1 MVGVPIALIS
11 IVIHVALGLS
21 LGLNVV
27 LLGWIARHFERN
39 RQQKRR
45 VGRQETA
52 IALTPIS
59 LTPIAAITPLAT
71 PPGTGIALA
80 PENLS
85 RALEP
90 SIDALADLKTRF
102 ILMISHEYR
111 TPLTTILTTTELL
124 ERYGSKISE
133 QNKERYTHRIKQ
145 SVRHLI
151 GLLNDVLL
159 LHQRDNEPLMVTPV
173 EIQAACQD
181 VIHIYTALAHDR
193 LTLDAQFLQL
203 PPHPI
208 ALDEALFQQILGNLL
223 SNAIKFSP
231 HPGTVKFE
239 LRYQP
244 LPSSSRQD
252 GRHDGIVVICIE
264 DQGIGIP
271 MDEQPHIFDRFYR
284 GTNIGTLGGM
294 GLGLTLAQASLDRLG
309 GHLKLTSLENQGTIV
324 KITLPVQQWKTE
336 IKTDSVPSKPNL

>member
-11 IVIHVALGLS
+11 MFSYIALGLS
-21 LGLNVV
+21 LGLNVM
-27 LLGWIARHFERN
+27 LLGWLVRQAERN
-39 RQQKRR
+39 RQKKRR
-45 VGRQETA
+45 VGRRKTA
-52 IALTPIS
+52 IAL
-59 LTPIAAITPLAT
+59 
-71 PPGTGIALA
+71 A
-80 PENLS
+80 PVSLS

-159 LHQRDNEPLMVTPV
+159 LHQHDNEPLIITPV
-173 EIQAACQD
+173 EIQATCQD
-181 VIHIYTALAHDR
+181 VINIYTALAHDR
-193 LTLDAQFLQL
+193 LTLDAQFLHL
-203 PPHPI
+203 PIHPI
-208 ALDEALFQQILGNLL
+208 ALDESLFQQILGNLL

-239 LRYQP
+239 LRYHP
-244 LPSSSRQD
+244 LPTPNPINPENPENPD
-252 GRHDGIVVICIE
+252 YHDGILVIHIK

-271 MDEQPHIFDRFYR
+271 SIEQPHIFDRFYR
-284 GTNIGTLGGM
+284 GTNIGTIGGM

-309 GHLKLTSLENQGTIV
+309 GHLKLTSRENQGTIV
-324 KITLPVQQWKTE
+324 KITLPVQQWNP
-336 IKTDSVPSKPNL
+336 DSVPSKPNL

>member
-11 IVIHVALGLS
+11 ILIHVALGLS

-27 LLGWIARHFERN
+27 LLGWVARHVERQ

-45 VGRQETA
+45 VGRRETA
-52 IALTPIS
+52 
-59 LTPIAAITPLAT
+59 
-71 PPGTGIALA
+71 IALA
-80 PENLS
+80 PENRS

-203 PPHPI
+203 PLYPI
-208 ALDEALFQQILGNLL
+208 ALDESLFQQILGNLL

-244 LPSSSRQD
+244 LPSSSR
-252 GRHDGIVVICIE
+252 HDGIVVIRIE

-294 GLGLTLAQASLDRLG
+294 GLGLTLAQHSLDRLG
-309 GHLKLTSLENQGTIV
+309 GHLKLTSRENQGTIV

-336 IKTDSVPSKPNL
+336 IETDSVPSKPNL

>member
-11 IVIHVALGLS
+11 MFSHVVLALS

-27 LLGWIARHFERN
+27 LLGWLF
-39 RQQKRR
+39 RQVEHSRQRKRR
-45 VGRQETA
+45 A
-52 IALTPIS
+52 PMSLNPIV
-59 LTPIAAITPLAT
+59 PRIP
-71 PPGTGIALA
+71 IALA
-80 PENLS
+80 SKNSS

-159 LHQRDNEPLMVTPV
+159 LHQPSNEPLLIQPV

-181 VIHIYTALAHDR
+181 VINIYTALAHDR
-193 LTLDAQFLQL
+193 LTLESQFLQL

-208 ALDEALFQQILGNLL
+208 ALDESRFQQILGNLL

-244 LPSSSRQD
+244 LPSSSR
-252 GRHDGIVVICIE
+252 HDGIIVIRIE

-271 MDEQPHIFDRFYR
+271 VDEQPHIFDRFYR

-294 GLGLTLAQASLDRLG
+294 GLGLTLAQNSLDRLS
-309 GHLKLTSLENQGTIV
+309 GHLKLTSRENQGTIA
-324 KITLPVQQWKTE
+324 KLTLPVQYWKISEKPVKTE
-336 IKTDSVPSKPNL
+336 FSSP

>member
-1 MVGVPIALIS
+1 MFGVPIVLIPLFS
-11 IVIHVALGLS
+11 HVALGLS

-27 LLGWIARHFERN
+27 LLGWVARQIERN
-39 RQQKRR
+39 RQQKKRDR
-45 VGRQETA
+45 LRET
-52 IALTPIS
+52 PM
-59 LTPIAAITPLAT
+59 
-71 PPGTGIALA
+71 GIAPASVTLNPIA
-80 PENLS
+80 PENPS

-159 LHQRDNEPLMVTPV
+159 FHQRDNEPLMIQPTD
-173 EIQAACQD
+173 IQAACQD
-181 VIHIYTALAHDR
+181 VINIYTALAHDR
-193 LTLDAQFLQL
+193 LTLDAQFFQL
-203 PPHPI
+203 PTHPI
-208 ALDEALFQQILGNLL
+208 ALDESLFQQILSNLL

-231 HPGTVKFE
+231 HPGTIKFE

-244 LPSSSRQD
+244 LPTLSSVNGINPD
-252 GRHDGIVVICIE
+252 YHDGILVIGID

-271 MDEQPHIFDRFYR
+271 ASEQPHIFNSFYR
-284 GTNIGTLGGM
+284 GTNIGTIGGM

-309 GHLKLTSLENQGTIV
+309 GHLKLTSRETQGTTV
-324 KITLPVQQWKTE
+324 KITLPVQQWK
-336 IKTDSVPSKPNL
+336 IYPVPSKPNL

>member
-1 MVGVPIALIS
+1 MVGVPIALTPIFS
-11 IVIHVALGLS
+11 HVALGLS
-21 LGLNVV
+21 LGLNIV
-27 LLGWIARHFERN
+27 LLGWIARQVEHN

-45 VGRQETA
+45 VGRQEMT
-52 IALTPIS
+52 
-59 LTPIAAITPLAT
+59 
-71 PPGTGIALA
+71 IALA
-80 PENLS
+80 PVSLNPIAPANLS

-124 ERYGSKISE
+124 ERYGNKISE

-151 GLLNDVLL
+151 VLLNDVLL
-159 LHQRDNEPLMVTPV
+159 LHQHDNEPLMITPV

-181 VIHIYTALAHDR
+181 VIDIYTALSHDR
-193 LTLDAQFLQL
+193 LTLDTQFLQL
-203 PPHPI
+203 PTHPI
-208 ALDEALFQQILGNLL
+208 ALDESVFQQILGNLL

-231 HPGTVKFE
+231 HPGIIKFE

-244 LPSSSRQD
+244 LPHPYPTPHPGSPRNL
-252 GRHDGIVVICIE
+252 DGILVIRIE

-271 MDEQPHIFDRFYR
+271 AHEQPHIFDRFYR

-294 GLGLTLAQASLDRLG
+294 GLGLTLAKASLDRLG
-309 GHLKLTSLENQGTIV
+309 GHLKLTSQENQGTIV
-324 KITLPVQQWKTE
+324 KITLPIQQW
-336 IKTDSVPSKPNL
+336 KTDSVPSKSNL

>member
-11 IVIHVALGLS
+11 MFSHVVLGLS

-27 LLGWIARHFERN
+27 LLGWMARQVERN
-39 RQQKRR
+39 RRQKRH
-45 VGRQETA
+45 VGRRETA
-52 IALTPIS
+52 IALAPVS
-59 LTPIAAITPLAT
+59 LNPIAPIAP
-71 PPGTGIALA
+71 IALA

-151 GLLNDVLL
+151 VLLNDVLL
-159 LHQRDNEPLMVTPV
+159 LHQRDNEPLIITPV
-173 EIQAACQD
+173 EIQATCQD
-181 VIHIYTALAHDR
+181 VINIYTALAHDR

-203 PPHPI
+203 PIHPI
-208 ALDEALFQQILGNLL
+208 ALDESLFQQILGNLL

-239 LRYQP
+239 LRYHP
-244 LPSSSRQD
+244 LPTPTPNPGNPENPRNP
-252 GRHDGIVVICIE
+252 DGILVIRIE

-271 MDEQPHIFDRFYR
+271 ADEQPHIFDRFYR

-309 GHLKLTSLENQGTIV
+309 GHLKLTSRENQGTIV
-324 KITLPVQQWKTE
+324 KITLPVQQWKT
-336 IKTDSVPSKPNL
+336 DSVTSKPNL

>member
-11 IVIHVALGLS
+11 IFSPIVLGLS

-27 LLGWIARHFERN
+27 LLGWIFRQVDRN
-39 RQQKRR
+39 RQPKRR
-45 VGRQETA
+45 APVR
-52 IALTPIS
+52 LKPIVPRI
-59 LTPIAAITPLAT
+59 PIAPASDHS
-71 PPGTGIALA
+71 
-80 PENLS
+80 S

-151 GLLNDVLL
+151 SLLNDVLL
-159 LHQRDNEPLMVTPV
+159 LHQPSNEPLLIQPV

-181 VIHIYTALAHDR
+181 VIKIYTALAHDR
-193 LTLDAQFLQL
+193 LTVESQFLHL

-208 ALDEALFQQILGNLL
+208 ALDESRFQQILGNLL
-223 SNAIKFSP
+223 SNAIKFSDR
-231 HPGTVKFE
+231 K
-239 LRYQP
+239 
-244 LPSSSRQD
+244 S
-252 GRHDGIVVICIE
+252 VV
-264 DQGIGIP
+264 
-271 MDEQPHIFDRFYR
+271 
-284 GTNIGTLGGM
+284 
-294 GLGLTLAQASLDRLG
+294 
-309 GHLKLTSLENQGTIV
+309 
-324 KITLPVQQWKTE
+324 
-336 IKTDSVPSKPNL
+336 

>member
-1 MVGVPIALIS
+1 MVGVPIALTS
-11 IVIHVALGLS
+11 IFFHLALGLS
-21 LGLNVV
+21 LGLNVL
-27 LLGWIARHFERN
+27 LLGWIVRQVEHS

-45 VGRQETA
+45 VERRERV
-52 IALTPIS
+52 
-59 LTPIAAITPLAT
+59 
-71 PPGTGIALA
+71 IALA
-80 PENLS
+80 PVGLNPIAPVTPENLS

-151 GLLNDVLL
+151 VLLNYVLL
-159 LHQRDNEPLMVTPV
+159 LHQRDNEPLTITPV
-173 EIQAACQD
+173 EIQATCQD
-181 VIHIYTALAHDR
+181 VINIYTALAHDR
-193 LTLDAQFLQL
+193 LTLDAQFLHL
-203 PPHPI
+203 PTYGI
-208 ALDEALFQQILGNLL
+208 ALDESLFQQILGNLL

-231 HPGTVKFE
+231 HPGTIKFE

-244 LPSSSRQD
+244 TPNLGNPENPRNP
-252 GRHDGIVVICIE
+252 DGILVIRIE

-271 MDEQPHIFDRFYR
+271 LIEQPHIFDRFYR
-284 GTNIGTLGGM
+284 GTNIGTIGGM
-294 GLGLTLAQASLDRLG
+294 GLGLPLAQGSLDRLG
-309 GHLKLTSLENQGTIV
+309 GYLKLSSRENQGTIV
-324 KITLPVQQWKTE
+324 KITLPVQQWK
-336 IKTDSVPSKPNL
+336 KDSGPSKSNL

>member
-27 LLGWIARHFERN
+27 LLGWVARHVERN

-45 VGRQETA
+45 VGRRETA
-52 IALTPIS
+52 IVLTPMS
-59 LTPIAAITPLAT
+59 LTLSPPIAAII
-71 PPGTGIALA
+71 PPIALA

-181 VIHIYTALAHDR
+181 VINIYTALAHDR

-239 LRYQP
+239 LRYQS
-244 LPSSSRQD
+244 LPSPS
-252 GRHDGIVVICIE
+252 RHDGIVVIRIE

-284 GTNIGTLGGM
+284 GTNIGTLSGM

-309 GHLKLTSLENQGTIV
+309 GHLKLTSRENQGTIV

-336 IKTDSVPSKPNL
+336 MKTDSVPSKPNL